1 MNTKSNTSS
10 VLFDFHLILR
20 IIKLAKP
27 HKAIAFFALFLTVVA
42 TILAP
47 IRPLLVQYTLDQPIA
62 NKDVDGI
69 TTFSLY
75 IFIHLLLNSIVI
87 FGNTYVSN
95 LLGQKV
101 IEDLRM
107 KVYKHIISMSSR
119 FFDKSKVGMLV
130 TRSVSDVETISSF
143 FSQGFISIM
152 GDLAQIVVVLI
163 VMFYSSWQLT
173 LISLCVLPLL
183 VIASDFFRRGVR
195 ASFQTVRSKVS
206 QMNSFVQE
214 QIVGMEVVQIFGKQ
228 NQEFEKFEKINQEH
242 RDANKQSVFYYAI
255 YFPIV
260 EILSS
265 LALGMI
271 IFWSVGYPSE
281 ASVGLISAFILYINL
296 IFRPIRFIADRFNT
310 MQMGMV
316 SSDRLFELL
325 DDSTEL
331 EKSGEQV
338 LANISG
344 SIDFKQVWFSYN
356 DGVHVLKDVSFHVEP
371 GKSLAIVGAT
381 GAGKSS
387 IISLLTRLYECQK
400 GDVMIDGVDV
410 KNLDLKSLRKQV
422 GMVLQDV
429 FLFAGSVTENIN
441 LKNRAI
447 SSKHVEAAAKTVGAF
462 EFIQQLEGG
471 FDYEVME
478 RGVSLSGGQRQLISF
493 VRAMAADPKILI
505 LDEATSSVDSE
516 TEELI
521 QQAIKKLMV
530 NRTSI
535 VVAHRLST
543 IKEADSILVID
554 KGSVVEIGDH
564 NELMA
569 KKGVYFTL
577 FEKQFE
583 LIKST

>member
-1 MNTKSNTSS
+1 MNSKSNNSIS
-10 VLFDFHLILR
+10 FDFHLILR

-27 HKAIAFFALFLTVVA
+27 HQTIAILALVLTVIA

-47 IRPLLVQYTLDQPIA
+47 IRPLLVQYTLDQPIV
-62 NKDVDGI
+62 NKDIEGI
-69 TTFSLY
+69 TTFSIL

-107 KVYKHIISMSSR
+107 KVYKHIISMNSR

-143 FSQGFISIM
+143 FSQGFISIL
-152 GDLAQIVVVLI
+152 GDLAQIIVVLG

-173 LISLCVLPLL
+173 LLSLCVLPLL
-183 VIASDFFRRGVR
+183 IIASDFFRRGVR
-195 ASFQTVRSKVS
+195 VSFQTVRAKVS

-214 QIVGMEVVQIFGKQ
+214 QIVGMEVIQIFGKQ
-228 NQEFEKFEKINQEH
+228 NQEFEKFEKINREH
-242 RDANKQSVFYYAI
+242 REANKRSIFYYAI

-265 LALGMI
+265 LALGLI
-271 IFWSVGYPSE
+271 IFWSVGYPTE

-316 SSDRLFELL
+316 SSDRIFELL
-325 DDSTEL
+325 DDYSEI
-331 EKSGEQV
+331 EKKGKQV
-338 LANISG
+338 LTDINGA
-344 SIDFKQVWFSYN
+344 IDFKNVWFSYN
-356 DGVHVLKDVSFHVEP
+356 EGVQVLKDVSFRVEP

-387 IISLLTRLYECQK
+387 VINLITRLYECQK
-400 GDVMIDGVDV
+400 GDVMIDGINV
-410 KNLDLKSLRKQV
+410 KNLDLKSLRRQV
-422 GMVLQDV
+422 GVVMQDV
-429 FLFAGSVTENIN
+429 FLFGGSVSENIN
-441 LKNRAI
+441 LKNGDI
-447 SSKHVEAAAKTVGAF
+447 SPKHVEDAAKEVGAF
-462 EFIQQLEGG
+462 EFIQKLEGG
-471 FDYEVME
+471 FNYEVME
-478 RGVSLSGGQRQLISF
+478 RGVSLSGGQRQLVSF
-493 VRAMAADPKILI
+493 IRAMAADPKILI

-516 TEELI
+516 TEDLI

-554 KGSVVEIGDH
+554 KGAVVEIGDH
-564 NELMA
+564 KELMA
-569 KKGVYFTL
+569 KKGAYFTL
-577 FEKQFE
+577 FQKQFE
-583 LIKST
+583 LIEST

>member
-1 MNTKSNTSS
+1 
-10 VLFDFHLILR
+10 
-20 IIKLAKP
+20 
-27 HKAIAFFALFLTVVA
+27 
-42 TILAP
+42 
-47 IRPLLVQYTLDQPIA
+47 
-62 NKDVDGI
+62 
-69 TTFSLY
+69 
-75 IFIHLLLNSIVI
+75 
-87 FGNTYVSN
+87 
-95 LLGQKV
+95 
-101 IEDLRM
+101 
-107 KVYKHIISMSSR
+107 
-119 FFDKSKVGMLV
+119 
-130 TRSVSDVETISSF
+130 
-143 FSQGFISIM
+143 
-152 GDLAQIVVVLI
+152 
-163 VMFYSSWQLT
+163 
-173 LISLCVLPLL
+173 
-183 VIASDFFRRGVR
+183 
-195 ASFQTVRSKVS
+195 
-206 QMNSFVQE
+206 
-214 QIVGMEVVQIFGKQ
+214 
-228 NQEFEKFEKINQEH
+228 
-242 RDANKQSVFYYAI
+242 
-255 YFPIV
+255 
-260 EILSS
+260 
-265 LALGMI
+265 
-271 IFWSVGYPSE
+271 
-281 ASVGLISAFILYINL
+281 
-296 IFRPIRFIADRFNT
+296 
-310 MQMGMV
+310 
-316 SSDRLFELL
+316 
-325 DDSTEL
+325 
-331 EKSGEQV
+331 
-338 LANISG
+338 
-344 SIDFKQVWFSYN
+344 
-356 DGVHVLKDVSFHVEP
+356 
-371 GKSLAIVGAT
+371 
-381 GAGKSS
+381 
-387 IISLLTRLYECQK
+387 
-400 GDVMIDGVDV
+400 MIDGVDV